1 MKKPRFVPVLVC
13 LIGAG
18 LAPSP
23 AVAQIYET
31 VGTRAQGM
39 GGAFT
44 AVSDDATAT
53 WWNPAGIA
61 LSYFSLVV
69 DYGQTDEPADPG
81 PVGPAWRG
89 KIGTVAAAFPAL
101 GLSYYR
107 VRIHEIVPQLSGANG
122 ELGRQEPGAGGSL
135 RAFMTH
141 QFGATFGQSIGDH
154 LVVASTLRWVR
165 AGQAFTLGTGIDD
178 AEELDVELEDSA
190 DIDLGVMAIFG
201 PARVGAS
208 VKHLREPEF
217 GEGLERFILKR
228 QARAGFAWVMG
239 EPGALSRLTLAADAD
254 LLSSTTA
261 LGEVRHW
268 AGGAEFALPRAHLAV
283 RGGFSANTIGD
294 LTTSTSLGGSLGL
307 SRGFYVDG
315 AWTFGSDRSRG
326 GWSVGFRM
334 TI

>member
-1 MKKPRFVPVLVC
+1 MAKPRSTWVWVC

-23 AVAQIYET
+23 AAAQIYET

-61 LSYFSLVV
+61 LSYFSVVV
-69 DYGQTDEPADPG
+69 DYGQTDEPADPR

-89 KIGTVAAAFPAL
+89 KIGTVAASLPAL

-107 VRIHEIVPQLSGANG
+107 LRISEIAPALAPADG
-122 ELGRQEPGAGGSL
+122 PGAAGGNL

-154 LVVASTLRWVR
+154 LVVASTLRWIR
-165 AGQAFTLGTGIDD
+165 AGQAFTLGSAIDD
-178 AEELDVELEDSA
+178 AEDLDVDLEDSG

-201 PARVGAS
+201 PARIGAS
-208 VKHLREPEF
+208 VKHLREPDF
-217 GEGLERFILKR
+217 GEGLDRFILKR
-228 QARAGFAWVMG
+228 QARAGFAWMLG
-239 EPGALSRLTLAADAD
+239 EPGAPARLTLAADAD
-254 LLSSTTA
+254 LLRSTTA

-268 AGGAEFALPRAHLAV
+268 AGGAEFAMPGPRLAI

-294 LTTSTSLGGSLGL
+294 LTTSTSIGGSVGL
-307 SRGFYVDG
+307 TKGFYVDG
-315 AWTFGSDRSRG
+315 AATFGSDRSRG
-326 GWSVGFRM
+326 GWSVGIRL

>member
-1 MKKPRFVPVLVC
+1 MGNLRLTWVLVC
-13 LIGAG
+13 LVG

-61 LSYFSLVV
+61 LSYFSLVAE
-69 DYGQTDEPADPG
+69 YGQTEEPADP
-81 PVGPAWRG
+81 PPAGPAWRG
-89 KIGTVAAAFPAL
+89 KIGTVAVSLPAL

-107 VRIHEIVPQLSGANG
+107 LRISEIAPQLSTADGQP
-122 ELGRQEPGAGGSL
+122 GRQEIGAAGAGL

-154 LVVASTLRWVR
+154 LVVASTLRWIR
-165 AGQAFTLGTGIDD
+165 AGQAFTIGSGIGD
-178 AEELDVELEDSA
+178 AEDLDVALEDSG

-201 PARVGAS
+201 PARIGAS
-208 VKHLREPEF
+208 VKHLREPDF
-217 GEGLERFILKR
+217 GEGLDRFILQR
-228 QARAGFAWVMG
+228 QARAGFAWIVG
-239 EPGALSRLTLAADAD
+239 EPGAPARLTLAADAD
-254 LLSSTTA
+254 LLESTTA

-268 AGGAEFALPRAHLAV
+268 AGGAEFAMPGPHLAI

-294 LTTSTSLGGSLGL
+294 LTTSTSIGGSVGL

-315 AWTFGSDRSRG
+315 AATFGSDRSRG
-326 GWSVGFRM
+326 GWSVGFRL
-334 TI
+334 TL

>member
-1 MKKPRFVPVLVC
+1 MENPRLTWVLVC

-18 LAPSP
+18 LAPAP

-69 DYGQTDEPADPG
+69 EYGETDEPADPP

-89 KIGTVAAAFPAL
+89 KIGTVAASLPAL

-107 VRIHEIVPQLSGANG
+107 LRISEIAPQLSAVDG
-122 ELGRQEPGAGGSL
+122 EPGRQAIGAAGL

-154 LVVASTLRWVR
+154 LVVASTLRWIR
-165 AGQAFTLGTGIDD
+165 AGQAFTIGSGIDD
-178 AEELDVELEDSA
+178 AEDLDVALEDSG
-190 DIDLGVMAIFG
+190 DIDLGVMAVFG
-201 PARVGAS
+201 AARIGAT

-217 GEGLERFILKR
+217 GEGLDRFILQR
-228 QARAGFAWVMG
+228 QARAGFAWIVG
-239 EPGALSRLTLAADAD
+239 EPGAPARLTLAADVD
-254 LLSSTTA
+254 LLESTTA

-268 AGGAEFALPRAHLAV
+268 AGGAEFAMPGPHLAI

-294 LTTSTSLGGSLGL
+294 LTTSTSIGGSVGL
-307 SRGFYVDG
+307 SRGFYADG

-326 GWSVGFRM
+326 GWSVGFRL
-334 TI
+334 TL

>member
-1 MKKPRFVPVLVC
+1 MGKPRLTWVWVC

-18 LAPSP
+18 LVPSP
-23 AVAQIYET
+23 ASAQIYET

-69 DYGQTDEPADPG
+69 DYGQTDEPADPK
-81 PVGPAWRG
+81 PLGPAWRG
-89 KIGTVAAAFPAL
+89 KIGTVAASLPAL

-107 VRIHEIVPQLSGANG
+107 LRIDEIAPQLSPGSG
-122 ELGRQEPGAGGSL
+122 DPGAVAGGNL

-154 LVVASTLRWVR
+154 LVVASTLRWIR
-165 AGQAFTLGTGIDD
+165 AGQAFTLGSGIAD
-178 AEELDVELEDSA
+178 AEDLDVDLEDSG

-208 VKHLREPEF
+208 VKHLREPDF
-217 GEGLERFILKR
+217 GEGLDRFILKR
-228 QARAGFAWVMG
+228 QARAGFAWIMG
-239 EPGALSRLTLAADAD
+239 EPGAPARLTLAADAD

-261 LGEVRHW
+261 LGQVRHW
-268 AGGAEFALPRAHLAV
+268 AGGAEFAMPAAHLAV

-294 LTTSTSLGGSLGL
+294 LTTSTSIGGSLGVTRTL
-307 SRGFYVDG
+307 FVDG
-315 AWTFGSDRSRG
+315 AATFGSDRSRG
-326 GWSVGFRM
+326 GWSLGF
-334 TI
+334 